1 MLRRGASVLAL
12 AMVLAISEV
21 LIPNTPA
28 QAELPAGCHV
38 VVDDQQVYS
47 VVCEKNDTQGGTTTT
62 TPPSPADSGAGVS
75 VAGGESGGGG
85 GSGGGGFPSD
95 PVSYST
101 YDEVRCVSRPVGKA
115 GANPAAVQGARTA
128 TAVALWCESSING
141 GPGFFFWSTPA
152 AAAAPPPPPPPVDVV
167 GLSRTA
173 RARVGIPQFSLTFG
187 PDSRR
192 LAVNMQTTFT
202 AVPDRSVNLLGSASD
217 RGITVTVAGR
227 LGQISWL
234 PGEPALC
241 SPGARK
247 VPCSGGQVGAVACA
261 GTSCQYTYRWV
272 SSPARTSGAPAWTV
286 TATASWQFSYTT
298 TGTAATTGPK
308 TANWI
313 ETMPA
318 GTGMVSMGEWSTV
331 GGFEK

>member
-1 MLRRGASVLAL
+1 MLVLMMILAAPDAL
-12 AMVLAISEV
+12 LT
-21 LIPNTPA
+21 NTA
-28 QAELPAGCHV
+28 AHADLPPGCHV
-38 VVDDQQVYS
+38 AYDGQQKPY
-47 VVCEKNDTQGGTTTT
+47 VVCQDGDTQNGSTTAPPPPPPAGT
-62 TPPSPADSGAGVS
+62 
-75 VAGGESGGGG
+75 GGGG
-85 GSGGGGFPSD
+85 GGGNGAGGGGGTGASGGSGFPSD
-95 PVSYST
+95 PTVGYST
-101 YDEVRCVSRPVGKA
+101 YDEVRCVSKPYSKA
-115 GANPAAVQGARTA
+115 APDPATVQGTRTA
-128 TAVALWCESSING
+128 TSIAQWCESSING

-152 AAAAPPPPPPPVDVV
+152 AAAAPPPPPVGVV

-202 AVPDRSVNLLGSASD
+202 AVPDRSVYLLGSASD
-217 RGITVTVAGR
+217 RGITVTVTGR

-272 SSPARTSGAPAWTV
+272 SSPARTGGAPAWTV

-298 TGTAATTGPK
+298 AGTAATTGPK
-308 TANWI
+308 TANWT

-318 GTGMVSMGEWSTV
+318 GTGTVSMGEWSTV